1 MDDHV
6 SGLPKLAVPGKV
18 NWELLDTF
26 HIKTA
31 DAIVRIT
38 WDRDSYCIVK
48 ATEGDVASRVIAAEQ
63 VQEYIRSEDP
73 LPNSRS
79 FYYRWRVAC
88 RLAKRLKG
96 VIVEK
101 QRIVTGLR
109 EGWVRLLKTNLGPGN
124 GSMDDYAPAG
134 LRVHIA
140 TMGATKRTLYDGFQ
154 FFKLDDAAAAA
165 KTFRRVM

>member
-6 SGLPKLAVPGKV
+6 SGLPKLVVPGKV
-18 NWELLDTF
+18 NWELQDTF

-88 RLAKRLKG
+88 
-96 VIVEK
+96 
-101 QRIVTGLR
+101 
-109 EGWVRLLKTNLGPGN
+109 
-124 GSMDDYAPAG
+124 
-134 LRVHIA
+134 
-140 TMGATKRTLYDGFQ
+140 
-154 FFKLDDAAAAA
+154 
-165 KTFRRVM
+165 